1 MYIKCGCTRELL
13 EIESIYDDQEYVIS
27 LYVDCFYEEQKR
39 AYQIIWDRL
48 KCAWFML
55 SGKKHRLF
63 ELCLTKEKFEEFKK
77 EISLMGVQQ

>member
-1 MYIKCGCTRELL
+1 MYIKCDCTRELL
-13 EIESIYDDQEYVIS
+13 EIEKWEDEYIIS
-27 LYVDCFYEEQKR
+27 LYVGCFYEEQKR

-63 ELCLTKEKFEEFKK
+63 ELCLTPAFV
-77 EISLMGVQQ
+77 SLSHHLLLSD

>member
-1 MYIKCGCTRELL
+1 MFIKCDCTMELL
-13 EIESIYDDQEYVIS
+13 EIEPCDDEYIIS

-39 AYQIIWDRL
+39 AYQVIWDRL

-77 EISLMGVQQ
+77 EISLL